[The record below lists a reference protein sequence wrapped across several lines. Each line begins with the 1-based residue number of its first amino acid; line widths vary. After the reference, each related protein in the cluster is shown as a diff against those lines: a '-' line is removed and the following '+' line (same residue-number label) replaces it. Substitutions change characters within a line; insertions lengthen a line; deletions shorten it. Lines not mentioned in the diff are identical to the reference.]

1 MKQKREFSKTLL
13 IQESILIWMVT
24 IVCLVLSAYCIF
36 MNYLGSLAW
45 LSTVVSV
52 SWAAY
57 GVSQAMYYTK
67 SKAENTEGGIKYET
81 VLEEIRQAKDVYS
94 NASTTV
100 GTTTT
105 YDYDYN
111 ITYNTTSADNVDE
124 YQI

>member
-1 MKQKREFSKTLL
+1 MKQKKEFSKTLL
-13 IQESILIWMVT
+13 IQESALIWIVT

-67 SKAENTEGGIKYET
+67 AKAENTEGGVKYET
-81 VLEEIRQAKDVYS
+81 VLEEIRQVKDVYN
-94 NASTTV
+94 NASATV

-111 ITYNTTSADNVDE
+111 ITYSTTSADNVDE